1 MPVLEAILERDD
13 MLATTASAPRE
24 RRLSMTYD
32 EFLSW
37 ANEDVHAEWV
47 DGEVIVFM
55 PPKTRHQQVL
65 GFLFAVLGAFID
77 FTGLGKLFP
86 APFEMRLARSAREP
100 DILFVA
106 KEHLDRLTPERL
118 LGPAD
123 LVAEIV
129 SDESARRD
137 RVEKFN
143 EYMEAGVREY
153 WVIDPRPGREQ
164 ADFWVLD
171 EQGRY
176 QARAVDEEGR
186 YHAAVLPE
194 FWLKVDWLWQS
205 PLPSAQTAFAEII
218 GPDRLIAALQEMKRT
233 S

>member
-13 MLATTASAPRE
+13 MLATIASAPRE
-24 RRLSMTYD
+24 RRLSMTYE

-55 PPKTRHQQVL
+55 PPKTKHQQVA
-65 GFLFAVLGAFID
+65 GFLYKLLGLFVEFADLGELLA
-77 FTGLGKLFP
+77 
-86 APFEMRLARSAREP
+86 APFEMRLSRSAREP

-106 KEHLDRLTPERL
+106 KEHLERLTPERL
-118 LGPAD
+118 VGPAD
-123 LVAEIV
+123 LVVEIV

-153 WVIDPRPGREQ
+153 WVIDARPGREQ
-164 ADFWVLD
+164 ADVWVLD

-194 FWLKVDWLWQS
+194 FWLEVDWLWQS
-205 PLPSAQTAFAEII
+205 PLPSAQAAFAEII
-218 GPDRLIAALQEMKRT
+218 GPDRLIATLQEMKKD
-233 S
+233 

>member
-1 MPVLEAILERDD
+1 MPVLEATLERDE
-13 MLATTASAPRE
+13 ATVATPRGP
-24 RRLSMTYD
+24 RRLSMSYND
-32 EFLSW
+32 FLTW
-37 ANEDVHAEWV
+37 ADEDVHAEWV

-55 PPKTRHQQVL
+55 PPKTRHQQVA
-65 GFLFAVLGAFID
+65 GFLYILLKLFID
-77 FTGLGKLFP
+77 FSDLGELLT
-86 APFEMRLARSAREP
+86 APFEMRLSRSAREP

-106 KEHLDRLTPERL
+106 REHLERLTPERL
-118 LGPAD
+118 MGPAD
-123 LVAEIV
+123 LVVEIV
-129 SDESARRD
+129 SDESERRD

-176 QARAVDEEGR
+176 QARAVDEAGR
-186 YHAAVLPE
+186 YHAAVLPD
-194 FWLKVDWLWQS
+194 FWLEVEWLWQT

-218 GPDRLIAALQEMKRT
+218 GAERLIANLREMT
-233 S
+233 